1 MKYLKIKNNGII
13 DEKSLYL
20 LGASTKRDDS
30 TKIGMFGSGNK
41 YALAF
46 LLRNNYDLSIYAG
59 LEKISI
65 SYEVESLLGK
75 EFKSIVVNG
84 RNTGITT
91 EFGKDW
97 ELWQAIR
104 EIYCNAI
111 DEGGQTM
118 EYVQEVTP
126 KDNETHFYIST
137 RPEISNFF
145 ANYDSY
151 FGDQKEVLFENKNGK
166 ILKKHDENA
175 NIYRRGVKC
184 LNTKKNSIFD
194 YDFPNIDI
202 DENRLIKHSWTIDE
216 HIWRLFYSC
225 TDKELIKLML
235 HNDSDNLLEKSI
247 AEWSDLS
254 ASNVSEEFKEVLRE
268 MKICNRS
275 MAGYLSDEERL
286 QFTLLPN
293 KVFNSIR
300 GLLDNENLG
309 DRFKTVGSVLYREFY
324 PSAIHLANLE
334 KAKSFFKDCEY
345 EEPILNQINFG
356 IFDSEKTLAIAD
368 LENDCMI
375 LSKRVLE
382 MGVQDIVSAIIEE
395 YIHLKYKCHDETRA
409 MQNAFIEEMVL
420 ILKIKNCV
428 LV

>member
-1 MKYLKIKNNGII
+1 MKYLKIKNNGVI

-20 LGASTKRDDS
+20 LGASTKRNDS

-46 LLRNNYDLSIYAG
+46 LLRNDFELSIYAG
-59 LEKISI
+59 TEKISI
-65 SYEVESLLGK
+65 SYEVEKLGIQD
-75 EFKSIVVNG
+75 FKSIVVNG

-91 EFGKDW
+91 DFGKDW

-118 EYVQEVTP
+118 EYVHEVSP
-126 KDNETHFYIST
+126 KENETHFYIST

-151 FGDQKEVLFENKNGK
+151 FGDQKEILFENKHGK

-175 NIYRRGVKC
+175 NLYRRGVKC
-184 LNTKKNSIFD
+184 LNTNKNSIFD

-202 DENRLIKHSWTIDE
+202 DENRLVKYSWKVDE
-216 HIWRLFYSC
+216 SIWRLIYSC
-225 TDKELIKLML
+225 TNKELIKLIL
-235 HNDSDNLLEKSI
+235 FNQSDELLEKSI
-247 AEWSDLS
+247 SEWSDLS
-254 ASNVSEEFKEVLRE
+254 ASNVSDEFKEVLSE

-275 MAGYLSDEERL
+275 MGGYLSEEERL

-293 KVFNSIR
+293 KIFNSIR
-300 GLLDNENLG
+300 GLLDNNNLG
-309 DRFKTVGSVLYREFY
+309 DRFKTIGSVLYREFY
-324 PSAIHLANLE
+324 PGSLHLSNLE
-334 KAKSFFKDCEY
+334 KAKEFFKDCEY
-345 EEPILNQINFG
+345 QEPILNEINFG
-356 IFDSEKTLAIAD
+356 IFDSEKTLAMAD
-368 LENDCMI
+368 IENNFMI

-382 MGVQDIVSAIIEE
+382 MGVQDIVNAIIEE
-395 YIHLKYKCHDETRA
+395 HIHLKYKCHDETRE
-409 MQNAFIEEMVL
+409 MQNAFIEEMIL
-420 ILKIKNCV
+420 ILKIKNCIII
-428 LV
+428 